1 MIPRRAFL
9 IGLGLTGF
17 VVPLPTRAQPGK
29 LARVGYISSLPEGFM
44 LADAW
49 RKAFVDGLRAAR
61 MGGEPER
68 SSSNGDMQRCAPKRR
83 RWQWKNCFGSTST

>member
-49 RKAFVDGLRAAR
+49 RKAFVDGLR
-61 MGGEPER
+61 ER
-68 SSSNGDMQRCAPKRR
+68 GWVENQNSSSNGDMQRCAPKRR